1 MKTLHKFSSLLVA
14 ASVAVSSLGFTAC
27 KDDDDNLSGNRDGV
41 VLSYFG
47 TMPATRGQEIQ
58 IHGRNLNNVKSVIFP
73 IKEEVFDFTLVN
85 NENINVIVPE
95 EALAGHLRL
104 VTVSGDTITSKSLIS
119 YDEDITV
126 TGVTPTSGLIPGD
139 IITITGEC
147 VYNIAAITFSA
158 GVEVPSTDFISA
170 SRRELKVRIPAEAQS
185 GPISFTDG
193 AENEPWEY
201 TYPVDLE
208 IIVPEAISLDKE
220 EYEFNEQMVL
230 TGRNLQL
237 VEKLVFPTDVEVD
250 NDEFTVSDDGTTMTL
265 TVPDECGEGQFELVL
280 PSGVSISSPA
290 FKLPVIKVTD
300 VLVNGVSVGRD
311 GDGNLN
317 TAEDLEVG
325 FTLRIE
331 GENLSRVKRLF
342 LPNVTDTKYT
352 DYQLEGDNAITLT
365 VPEGMNDGAFTLY
378 QNPSVSTTFNAA
390 MLVELPFIW
399 KGSVELVN
407 WGGNLYPATWDPSL
421 WKKFIEREG
430 AMNTPGL
437 LTIYFNHQD
446 AEYDDNGDAVKHIL
460 KITYAD
466 WSTPWTNVGPIDA
479 ESGGVV
485 IDPSVKNLKVEV
497 TQADIDRFIQEG
509 NFVFYGTGLTLTSMK
524 FEPGKTLGGDDN
536 PQPSLDPVEIW
547 SGNVALS
554 WGAGGRVCLAAE
566 DFEGVA
572 AGTVLRIKYNATAD
586 VWCQAQINDG
596 NWCQGRSWHW
606 VATNFP
612 EDLFDGDGNP
622 ITSYEFDQTWVPS
635 DMYGW
640 NDFAS
645 FHEADFI
652 LSQDILNQIMEFR
665 QDCDQE
671 NAVDVGII
679 IQGSDIT
686 ITNVYLVPQK

>member
-1 MKTLHKFSSLLVA
+1 MKTLHKISSLLVA
-14 ASVAVSSLGFTAC
+14 ATLAVSSLGFTAC
-27 KDDDDNLSGNRDGV
+27 SDDDDNLTGNRDGV
-41 VLSYFG
+41 VLTYFR
-47 TMPATRGQEIQ
+47 TMPATRGQKIQ
-58 IHGRNLNNVKSVIFP
+58 IHGRNFDKVKSVIFP

-85 NENINVIVPE
+85 NENIDVVVPE

-126 TGVTPTSGLIPGD
+126 TGVSPTTDLIPGD
-139 IITITGEC
+139 IITISGDC
-147 VYNIAAITFSA
+147 VYNIASVTFSA
-158 GVEVPSTDFISA
+158 GVEVPSTDFVSA

-201 TYPVDLE
+201 TYPVELD
-208 IIVPEAISLDKE
+208 ITVPEAIALDKQ
-220 EYEFNEQMVL
+220 EYEFNEKMVL

-237 VEKLVFPTDVEVD
+237 VEKLIFPTNVEVE
-250 NDEFTVSDDGTTMTL
+250 NDEFTVSEDGTTMTL
-265 TVPDECGEGQFELVL
+265 TVPDECAEGQFQLVL
-280 PSGVSISSPA
+280 PSGVSILSPEY
-290 FKLPVIKVTD
+290 KLPVIKIND

-311 GDGNLN
+311 ADGNLN
-317 TAEDLEVG
+317 TAADLEVG

-342 LPNVTDTKYT
+342 LPNVTDKKYEN
-352 DYQLEGDNAITLT
+352 YVLEGDNAITLT
-365 VPEGMNDGAFTLY
+365 VPEDMNDGTFTLY

-399 KGSVELVN
+399 KGNVELVN

-430 AMNTPGL
+430 AMNTPGV

-446 AEYDDNGDAVKHIL
+446 VEYDDNGNPVDHIL
-460 KITYAD
+460 KITYSD
-466 WSTPWTNVGPIDA
+466 WSTAWTNVGPIDPG
-479 ESGGVV
+479 SGGVI
-485 IDPSVKNLKVEV
+485 IDPSVKNLKIEV
-497 TQADIDRFIQEG
+497 TQADINRFISEG
-509 NFVFYGTGLTLTSMK
+509 SFVFYGTGLTLTSMK

-547 SGNVALS
+547 SGDVTLS

-566 DFEGVA
+566 DFDGVA
-572 AGTVLRIKYNATAD
+572 AGTVLRIKYNATQD

-596 NWCQGRSWHW
+596 NWCQARTWDW
-606 VATNFP
+606 EATNFP

-622 ITSYEFDQTWVPS
+622 ITEYKFTQTWIPS
-635 DMYGW
+635 DMFGW
-640 NDFAS
+640 NNFS
-645 FHEADFI
+645 LYHEADFI
-652 LSQDILNQIMEFR
+652 LTQAILDQIKEFR

-679 IQGSDIT
+679 IQGQDMS